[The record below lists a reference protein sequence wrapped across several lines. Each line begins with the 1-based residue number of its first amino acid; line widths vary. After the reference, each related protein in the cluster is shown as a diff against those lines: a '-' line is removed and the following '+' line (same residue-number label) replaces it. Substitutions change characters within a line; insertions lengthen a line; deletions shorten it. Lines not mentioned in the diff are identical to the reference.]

1 MWTLLQQGTSWL
13 VVNLHKSQNCLKY
26 SSLQEC
32 IVLHENIDQTFVI
45 SLHNLLNCE
54 IGGLDCDVITI

>member
-13 VVNLHKSQNCLKY
+13 VVNLHKSQTASNIALY
-26 SSLQEC
+26 RN
-32 IVLHENIDQTFVI
+32 VLHGNIDQTFVI